1 MKSFAIS
8 ILFLLSLF
16 LNILFAD
23 TAVLL
28 INVSLPYNTP
38 ENADIF
44 IVGNLPEFGSWQ
56 HTSKLDRISAKTAQ
70 KKITN
75 IPKNPLSKLRKDIE
89 KYKILYIH
97 TSLIFLFINIC
108 LIISILVISNHIPP
122 QVPLYYGLPRGE
134 SQLGSS
140 LSLILPISLSSIFVA
155 INSII
160 SYFTVSSF
168 LKKVLIIGSYFTV
181 ILSIITV
188 IQIISLL
195 IFF

>member
-1 MKSFAIS
+1 MNIQDTFFTNFSKVPVNGKITYIFNPVPCQLGKMK
-8 ILFLLSLF
+8 
-16 LNILFAD
+16 
-23 TAVLL
+23 
-28 INVSLPYNTP
+28 
-38 ENADIF
+38 
-44 IVGNLPEFGSWQ
+44 
-56 HTSKLDRISAKTAQ
+56 KTAQ

>member
-70 KKITN
+70 KKITIN
-75 IPKNPLSKLRKDIE
+75 YNPGEFIE
-89 KYKILYIH
+89 YKY
-97 TSLIFLFINIC
+97 T
-108 LIISILVISNHIPP
+108 
-122 QVPLYYGLPRGE
+122 
-134 SQLGSS
+134 LGSWD
-140 LSLILPISLSSIFVA
+140 
-155 INSII
+155 
-160 SYFTVSSF
+160 TVEKS
-168 LKKVLIIGSYFTV
+168 
-181 ILSIITV
+181 
-188 IQIISLL
+188 
-195 IFF
+195 